1 MDNTIVTTILKKPTN
16 NDPYINWNTFA
27 PVLHSTSVI
36 KVPLFKVLKRGT
48 LITLVE
54 CAYIVCSTN
63 EFLQKKLKY
72 LVIVFHETNN
82 HPHYVIKS

>member
-1 MDNTIVTTILKKPTN
+1 MPLFVLIQTMDNTIVTTILKKPTN

-27 PVLHSTSVI
+27 PDT
-36 KVPLFKVLKRGT
+36 LKRGT

-63 EFLQKKLKY
+63 EALQKELKY
-72 LVIVFHETNN
+72 LVKVFHETNN
-82 HPHYVIKS
+82 CSHYVIKS

>member
-1 MDNTIVTTILKKPTN
+1 MDNTIVTTIFKKPTN

-27 PVLHSTSVI
+27 PDT
-36 KVPLFKVLKRGT
+36 LKRGT

-63 EFLQKKLKY
+63 EFLQKELKY

-82 HPHYVIKS
+82 YPHYVIKP